1 MFQAICRV
9 NRLDGDT
16 KEFGYIVDYQQLF
29 GDLTDA
35 VSAYTSGAFEDYDE
49 EDVKGLIKDRSTES
63 IKRFREVFDDIE
75 DLCEG

>member
-1 MFQAICRV
+1 MYILYIDRKMRDHGLFQVICRV

-35 VSAYTSGAFEDYDE
+35 VSAYTS
-49 EDVKGLIKDRSTES
+49 VPLKTMMKK
-63 IKRFREVFDDIE
+63 IKRAYK
-75 DLCEG
+75 GP